1 MTGRFG
7 GLGPVLQV
15 GAWLCLPWDYGA
27 GFQPFFGVGW
37 LSWGDAPGW
46 YSPRRWRFFVK
57 N

>member
-7 GLGPVLQV
+7 GRGPVLQV

-46 YSPRRWRFFVK
+46 YSPRRWRFVVK
-57 N
+57 K